1 MSVPVTARCEAST
14 PGWRGYHTKQ
24 CRNRAKIE
32 RDGKFYCGTHDPVA
46 VKAKRE
52 KQAAVERL
60 KWARIRAVQ
69 DETDR
74 LNKERDRRA
83 EAYPKIIRGL
93 QQILARGFA
102 AEADVRAIIRD
113 LLKEIGEP

>member
-1 MSVPVTARCEAST
+1 MSVPVTARCQASL

-24 CRNRAKIE
+24 CGKRAKVE
-32 RDGKFYCGTHDPVA
+32 RDSKFYCGTHDPVA
-46 VKAKRE
+46 LKARRE
-52 KQAAVERL
+52 KQSAAERL
-60 KWARIRAVQ
+60 KLDRIRAAQ
-69 DETDR
+69 DEADR
-74 LNKERDRRA
+74 LNKERARRA